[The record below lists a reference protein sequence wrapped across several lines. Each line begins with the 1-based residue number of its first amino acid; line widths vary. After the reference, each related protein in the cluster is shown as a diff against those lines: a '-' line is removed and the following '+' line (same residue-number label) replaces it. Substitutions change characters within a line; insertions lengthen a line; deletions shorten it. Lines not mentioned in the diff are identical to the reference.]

1 MKKILLGHF
10 QACRNPILRILL
22 LPLQS
27 GKSVFAIFISFETKI
42 TGKKKRL
49 IVPKN
54 IIEMVKSQY
63 HFSKTEFRAL
73 QSEAIAL
80 R

>member
-1 MKKILLGHF
+1 MKKILLGRF

-27 GKSVFAIFISFETKI
+27 
-42 TGKKKRL
+42 
-49 IVPKN
+49 
-54 IIEMVKSQY
+54 
-63 HFSKTEFRAL
+63 
-73 QSEAIAL
+73 EAIAL